1 MAKTTKIPKR
11 SEVKKEYTWAL
22 EDIFA
27 TDELW
32 NEALEELRTVPEKL
46 VSYVGHLSDSAEKL
60 DDYLQFADEIE
71 VKLTR
76 VAEYCMRKADED
88 TGNSFYQG
96 MKGRFMGVYV
106 AIASASSFD
115 TPEML
120 AIPDAVLGGF
130 YEAKPE
136 LALYRRKLEKLRS
149 RREHVL
155 SDAEEKLLASVGEVA
170 DSASEIASSFRNADL
185 KFPSIKDS
193 KGNELQV
200 TQGSYVPLLENPE
213 RDVRRQAFEALHGTF
228 DSFKNTSA
236 AFLNAQMKQLT
247 FYSRARKYSSNLEA
261 ALAETEVPVSV
272 YHNLIDTVNANLKY
286 LHKYVSL
293 RKKLMGLQD
302 MHMYDLYM
310 PIIADADSEIPY
322 EKAKEIIMEALA
334 PLGEDYLKVLKEG
347 FDNRWIDVYENE
359 GKRSGAYSAGG
370 DPHPY
375 VLLNQKDTLDS
386 MFTIAHEMGH
396 SMHTYYSIQNQ
407 PVAYRNYVIFVAE
420 VASTCNE
427 VLLMRHLL
435 SKTTD
440 KKERAYLLNHFL
452 EQFRG
457 TVYRQTMFAEFELW
471 MNEKVESGET
481 LTAELM
487 NEAYYALNKKYFGD
501 DLTVDELISVEWA
514 RIPHFFY
521 NYYVFQYA
529 TGFSAAVA
537 IANRILKEG
546 RPAVEDYI
554 RFLSGGSSQDPISLL
569 RIAGVDMASPKPIE
583 DGLKLF
589 NELLDE
595 MEELAK

>member
-1 MAKTTKIPKR
+1 MAKQKIIPKR

-27 TDELW
+27 TDDLW
-32 NEALEELRTVPEKL
+32 NEALEEMREVPQKL
-46 VSYVGHLSDSAEKL
+46 AGFAGHLGDSAETLL
-60 DDYLQFADEIE
+60 DYFKFSDEME
-71 VKLTR
+71 VKLDR
-76 VAEYCMRKADED
+76 LAEYSMRRADED
-88 TGNSFYQG
+88 TGNSFYQS

-106 AIASASSFD
+106 GIASAASFE
-115 TPEML
+115 TPEL
-120 AIPDAVLGGF
+120 LSIPDETLEGF
-130 YEAKPE
+130 YKAKPE
-136 LALYRRKLEKLRS
+136 LELYRRKLDKIRS
-149 RREHVL
+149 QREHVL
-155 SDAEEKLLASVGEVA
+155 SDAEEKLLASVSEVA
-170 DSASEIASSFRNADL
+170 NSAQEIASSFRNADL
-185 KFPSIKDS
+185 KFPAIHDKD
-193 KGNELQV
+193 GNEYKV

-213 RDVRRQAFEALHGTF
+213 RDVRRQAFESLHGTF
-228 DSFKNTSA
+228 EAFKNTSA
-236 AFLNAQMKQLT
+236 AFLNSQMKQLT
-247 FYSRARKYSSNLEA
+247 FYSRARKYGSNLEA
-261 ALAETEVPVSV
+261 ALSRTEVPVAV

-286 LHKYVSL
+286 LHRYVGL
-293 RKKLMGLQD
+293 RKKLMGLD
-302 MHMYDLYM
+302 EMHMYDLYM

-322 EKAKEIIMEALA
+322 EKAKEIIMEALQ
-334 PLGEDYLKVLKEG
+334 PLGEDYLKVLKSG

-396 SMHTYYSIQNQ
+396 SMHTYYSVKNQ
-407 PVAYRNYVIFVAE
+407 PIAYRNYVIFVAE

-427 VLLMRHLL
+427 VLLVRYLL
-435 SKTTD
+435 NKTAD
-440 KKERAYLLNHFL
+440 KKERAYLINHFL

-471 MNEKVESGET
+471 MNEKVEAGET
-481 LTAELM
+481 LTADMM

-501 DLTVDELISVEWA
+501 EITVDKLISVEWA

-546 RPAVEDYI
+546 KPAVDDYL
-554 RFLSGGSSQDPISLL
+554 RFLSGGSSTDPISLL
-569 RIAGVDMASPKPIE
+569 KIAGVDMASPKPIE

-595 MEELAK
+595 MEELTK

>member
-1 MAKTTKIPKR
+1 MSKSKTIPKR

-27 TDELW
+27 SDELW
-32 NEALEELRTVPEKL
+32 NEALDEIRAFPERIA
-46 VSYVGHLSDSAEKL
+46 SYAGHLSDSAEKL
-60 DDYLQFADEIE
+60 YEYLRFSDEID
-71 VKLTR
+71 VKITR

-88 TGNSFYQG
+88 TGNSYYQG
-96 MKGRFMGVYV
+96 MKGRFFGAYV
-106 AIASASSFD
+106 AVSSAMSFD
-115 TPEML
+115 TPEIL
-120 AIPDAVLGGF
+120 SIPDEVLEGF
-130 YEAKPE
+130 YKALPALE
-136 LALYRRKLEKLRS
+136 LYRRKLDKIRS
-149 RREHVL
+149 QKEHVL
-155 SDAEEKLLASVGEVA
+155 SDAEEKLLASAGEVSN
-170 DSASEIASSFRNADL
+170 SASEIASAFRNADL
-185 KFPSIKDS
+185 KFPPVHDAA
-193 KGNELQV
+193 GNELPV
-200 TQGSYVPLLENPE
+200 TQGSYVPLLENPD
-213 RDVRRQAFEALHGTF
+213 RDVRRQAFESMHGTF

-261 ALAETEVPVSV
+261 ALSHTEVPESV
-272 YHNLIDTVNANLKY
+272 YRNLIDTVNANLKY
-286 LHKYVSL
+286 LHRYVAL
-293 RKKLMGLQD
+293 RKKLMGLD
-302 MHMYDLYM
+302 EMHMYDLYM

-322 EKAKEIIMEALA
+322 EKAKEIILEALA
-334 PLGEDYLKVLKEG
+334 PLGEEYLKVLKTG

-396 SMHTYYSIQNQ
+396 SLHTYYSVSNQ
-407 PVAYRNYVIFVAE
+407 PVAYRDYVIFVAE

-427 VLLMRHLL
+427 VLLMKHLL

-440 KKERAYLLNHFL
+440 KKEKAYLLNHFL

-471 MNEKVESGET
+471 MNEKVEAGET
-481 LTAELM
+481 LTAENM
-487 NEAYYALNKKYFGD
+487 NEAYYALNMKYFGED
-501 DLTVDELISVEWA
+501 ITVDKLISVEWA

-537 IANRILKEG
+537 IANRILTEG
-546 RPAVEDYI
+546 KSAVEDYL
-554 RFLSGGSSQDPISLL
+554 RFLSSGSSTDPISLL
-569 RIAGVDMASPKPIE
+569 KIAGVDMASPKPIE
-583 DGLKLF
+583 DCLKLF
-589 NELLDE
+589 SESLDE
-595 MEELAK
+595 MEELTK

>member
-1 MAKTTKIPKR
+1 MAKQKQIPKR

-32 NEALEELRTVPEKL
+32 NEALEELRSAPEKL
-46 VSYVGHLSDSAEKL
+46 AAFSGHLGDNAETLFGYLRFSDELDVKL
-60 DDYLQFADEIE
+60 D
-71 VKLTR
+71 R
-76 VAEYCMRKADED
+76 VAEYCMRRADED

-106 AIASASSFD
+106 GIASAASFE
-115 TPEML
+115 TPEL
-120 AIPDAVLGGF
+120 LSIPDETLEGF
-130 YEAKPE
+130 YKAKPE
-136 LALYRRKLEKLRS
+136 LELYRRKLEKVRAQ
-149 RREHVL
+149 REHVL
-155 SDAEEKLLASVGEVA
+155 SDAEEKLLASVSEVA
-170 DSASEIASSFRNADL
+170 NSAQEIASSFRNADL
-185 KFPSIKDS
+185 RFPAIYDKD
-193 KGNELQV
+193 GNEYKV

-213 RDVRRQAFEALHGTF
+213 RDVRRQAFESLHGTF
-228 DSFKNTSA
+228 EGFKNTSA
-236 AFLNAQMKQLT
+236 AFLNSQMKQLT
-247 FYSRARKYSSNLEA
+247 FYSRARKYGSNLEA
-261 ALAETEVPVSV
+261 ALSRTEVPVSV

-286 LHKYVSL
+286 LHRYVGL
-293 RKKLMGLQD
+293 RKRLMGLD
-302 MHMYDLYM
+302 EMHMYDLYM

-322 EKAKEIIMEALA
+322 EKAKEIIMEALQ
-334 PLGEDYLKVLKEG
+334 PLGEDYLKVLKSG

-396 SMHTYYSIQNQ
+396 SMHTYYSIKNQ
-407 PVAYRNYVIFVAE
+407 PIAYRNYVIFVAE

-427 VLLMRHLL
+427 VLLVRHLL
-435 SKTTD
+435 GKTTD
-440 KKERAYLLNHFL
+440 KKERAYLINHFL

-471 MNEKVESGET
+471 MNEKVEAGET
-481 LTAELM
+481 LTADMM
-487 NEAYYALNKKYFGD
+487 NEAYYALNKKYFGNEI
-501 DLTVDELISVEWA
+501 TVDKLISVEWA

-546 RPAVEDYI
+546 KPAVEDYL
-554 RFLSGGSSQDPISLL
+554 RFLSGGSSTDPISLL
-569 RIAGVDMASPKPIE
+569 KIAGVDMASPKPIE

-595 MEELAK
+595 MEELTK

>member
-1 MAKTTKIPKR
+1 MAKQKIIPKR

-27 TDELW
+27 TDDLW
-32 NEALEELRTVPEKL
+32 NEALEEMREVPQKL
-46 VSYVGHLSDSAEKL
+46 AGFAGHLGDSAETLL
-60 DDYLQFADEIE
+60 DYFKFSDEME
-71 VKLTR
+71 VKLDR
-76 VAEYCMRKADED
+76 LAEYCMRRADED

-106 AIASASSFD
+106 GIASAASFE
-115 TPEML
+115 TPEL
-120 AIPDAVLGGF
+120 LSIPDETLEGF
-130 YEAKPE
+130 YKAKPE
-136 LALYRRKLEKLRS
+136 LELYRRKLDKIRS
-149 RREHVL
+149 QREHVL
-155 SDAEEKLLASVGEVA
+155 SDAEEKLLASVSEVA
-170 DSASEIASSFRNADL
+170 NSAQEIASSFRNADL
-185 KFPSIKDS
+185 KFPAIHDKD
-193 KGNELQV
+193 GNEYKV

-213 RDVRRQAFEALHGTF
+213 RDVRRQAFESLHGTF
-228 DSFKNTSA
+228 EAFKNTSA
-236 AFLNAQMKQLT
+236 AFLNSQMKQLT
-247 FYSRARKYSSNLEA
+247 FYSRARKYCSNLEA
-261 ALAETEVPVSV
+261 ALSRTEVPVAV

-286 LHKYVSL
+286 LHRYVGL
-293 RKKLMGLQD
+293 RKKLMGLD
-302 MHMYDLYM
+302 EMHMYDLYM

-322 EKAKEIIMEALA
+322 EKAKEIIMEALQ
-334 PLGEDYLKVLKEG
+334 PLGEDYLKVLKSG

-396 SMHTYYSIQNQ
+396 SMHTYYSIKNQ
-407 PVAYRNYVIFVAE
+407 PIAYRNYVIFVAE

-427 VLLMRHLL
+427 VLLVRHLL
-435 SKTTD
+435 GKTTD
-440 KKERAYLLNHFL
+440 KKERAYLINHFL

-471 MNEKVESGET
+471 MNEKVEAGET
-481 LTAELM
+481 LTADMM
-487 NEAYYALNKKYFGD
+487 NEAYYALNKKYFGNEI
-501 DLTVDELISVEWA
+501 TVDKLISVEWA

-546 RPAVEDYI
+546 KPAVDDYL
-554 RFLSGGSSQDPISLL
+554 RFLSGGSSTDPISLL
-569 RIAGVDMASPKPIE
+569 KIAGVDMASPKPIE

-595 MEELAK
+595 MEELTK

>member
-1 MAKTTKIPKR
+1 MAKQKQIPKR

-32 NEALEELRTVPEKL
+32 NEALEELRAVPEKL
-46 VSYVGHLSDSAEKL
+46 AAFAGRLVESAETL
-60 DDYLQFADEIE
+60 FNYLKYSDELE
-71 VKLTR
+71 VKLER
-76 VAEYCMRKADED
+76 VAEYCMRRADED

-96 MKGRFMGVYV
+96 MKGRFMGAYV
-106 AIASASSFD
+106 AIASAASFE
-115 TPEML
+115 TPELL
-120 AIPDAVLGGF
+120 AIPDDVLEGF
-130 YEAKPE
+130 YKAKPE
-136 LALYRRKLEKLRS
+136 LELYRRKLDRV
-149 RREHVL
+149 RAQREHIL
-155 SDAEEKLLASVGEVA
+155 SDAEEKLLASVSEVA
-170 DSASEIASSFRNADL
+170 NSAQEIASSFRNADL
-185 KFPSIKDS
+185 KFPAIHGAD
-193 KGNELQV
+193 GTEYQV

-213 RDVRRQAFEALHGTF
+213 RDVRRQAFESLHGTF
-228 DSFKNTSA
+228 ESYKNTSA

-247 FYSRARKYSSNLEA
+247 FYSRARKYGSNLEA
-261 ALAETEVPVSV
+261 ALSRTEVPESV
-272 YHNLIDTVNANLKY
+272 YHNLVDTVNANLKY
-286 LHKYVSL
+286 LHRYVGL
-293 RKKLMGLQD
+293 RKKLMGLD
-302 MHMYDLYM
+302 EMHMYDLYM

-322 EKAKEIIMEALA
+322 EKAKEIIMEALQ
-334 PLGEDYLKVLKEG
+334 PLGEDYLKVLKSG

-396 SMHTYYSIQNQ
+396 SMHTYYSVKNQ
-407 PVAYRNYVIFVAE
+407 PIAYRNYVIFVAE

-427 VLLMRHLL
+427 VLLVRHLL
-435 SKTTD
+435 GKTTD
-440 KKERAYLLNHFL
+440 KKERAYLINHFL

-471 MNEKVESGET
+471 MNEKVEAGET
-481 LTAELM
+481 LTADMM
-487 NEAYYALNKKYFGD
+487 NEAYYALNKKYFGED
-501 DLTVDELISVEWA
+501 ITVDKLISVEWA

-546 RPAVEDYI
+546 KPAVEDYL
-554 RFLSGGSSQDPISLL
+554 RFLSGGSSKDPISLL

-583 DGLKLF
+583 DGLALF

-595 MEELAK
+595 MEELTK

>member
-1 MAKTTKIPKR
+1 MAKQKIIPKR

-27 TDELW
+27 TGDLW
-32 NEALEELRTVPEKL
+32 NEALEEMREVPQKL
-46 VSYVGHLSDSAEKL
+46 AGFAGHLGDSAETLL
-60 DDYLQFADEIE
+60 DYFKFSDEME
-71 VKLTR
+71 VKLDR
-76 VAEYCMRKADED
+76 LAEYCMRRADED

-106 AIASASSFD
+106 GIASAASFE
-115 TPEML
+115 TPEL
-120 AIPDAVLGGF
+120 LSIPDETLEGF
-130 YEAKPE
+130 YKAKPE
-136 LALYRRKLEKLRS
+136 LELYRRKLDKIRS
-149 RREHVL
+149 QREHVL
-155 SDAEEKLLASVGEVA
+155 SDAEEKLLASVSEVA
-170 DSASEIASSFRNADL
+170 NSAQEIASSFRNADL
-185 KFPSIKDS
+185 KFPAIHDKD
-193 KGNELQV
+193 GNEYKV

-213 RDVRRQAFEALHGTF
+213 RDVRRQAFESLHGTF
-228 DSFKNTSA
+228 EAFKNTSA
-236 AFLNAQMKQLT
+236 AFLNSQMKQLT

-261 ALAETEVPVSV
+261 ALSRTEVPVAV

-286 LHKYVSL
+286 LHRYVGL
-293 RKKLMGLQD
+293 RKKLMGLD
-302 MHMYDLYM
+302 EMHMYDLYM

-322 EKAKEIIMEALA
+322 EKAKEIIMEALQ
-334 PLGEDYLKVLKEG
+334 PLGEDYLKVLKSG

-396 SMHTYYSIQNQ
+396 SMHTYYSIKNQ
-407 PVAYRNYVIFVAE
+407 PIAYRNYVIFVAE

-427 VLLMRHLL
+427 VLLVRHLL
-435 SKTTD
+435 GKTTD
-440 KKERAYLLNHFL
+440 KKERAYLINHFL

-471 MNEKVESGET
+471 MNEKVEAGET
-481 LTAELM
+481 LTAEMM
-487 NEAYYALNKKYFGD
+487 NEAYYALNKKYFGNEI
-501 DLTVDELISVEWA
+501 TVDKLISVEWA

-546 RPAVEDYI
+546 KPAVDDYL
-554 RFLSGGSSQDPISLL
+554 RFLSGGSSTDPISLL
-569 RIAGVDMASPKPIE
+569 KIAGVDMASPKPIE

-595 MEELAK
+595 MEMLTK

>member
-1 MAKTTKIPKR
+1 MAKQKQIPKR

-22 EDIFA
+22 E
-27 TDELW
+27 
-32 NEALEELRTVPEKL
+32 ELRSAPEKL
-46 VSYVGHLSDSAEKL
+46 AAFSGHLGDSAETLFGYLRFSDELDVKL
-60 DDYLQFADEIE
+60 D
-71 VKLTR
+71 R
-76 VAEYCMRKADED
+76 VAEYCMRRADED

-106 AIASASSFD
+106 GIASAASFE
-115 TPEML
+115 TPEL
-120 AIPDAVLGGF
+120 LSIPDETLEEF
-130 YEAKPE
+130 YKAKPE
-136 LALYRRKLEKLRS
+136 LELYRRKLEKVRAQ
-149 RREHVL
+149 REHVL
-155 SDAEEKLLASVGEVA
+155 SDAEEKLLASVSEVA
-170 DSASEIASSFRNADL
+170 NSAQEIASSFRNADL
-185 KFPSIKDS
+185 RFPAIYDKD
-193 KGNELQV
+193 GNEYKV

-213 RDVRRQAFEALHGTF
+213 RDVRRQAFESLHGTF
-228 DSFKNTSA
+228 EGFKNTSA
-236 AFLNAQMKQLT
+236 AFLNSQMKQLT
-247 FYSRARKYSSNLEA
+247 FYSRARKYGSNLEA
-261 ALAETEVPVSV
+261 ALSRTEVPVSV

-286 LHKYVSL
+286 LHRYVGL
-293 RKKLMGLQD
+293 RKRLMGLD
-302 MHMYDLYM
+302 EMHMYDLYM

-322 EKAKEIIMEALA
+322 EKAKEIIMEALQ
-334 PLGEDYLKVLKEG
+334 PLGEDYLKVLKSG

-396 SMHTYYSIQNQ
+396 SMHTYYSIKNQ
-407 PVAYRNYVIFVAE
+407 PIAYRNYVIFVAE

-427 VLLMRHLL
+427 VLLVRHLL
-435 SKTTD
+435 GKTTD
-440 KKERAYLLNHFL
+440 KKERAYLINHFL

-471 MNEKVESGET
+471 MNEKVEAGET
-481 LTAELM
+481 LTADMM
-487 NEAYYALNKKYFGD
+487 NEAYYALNKKYFGNEI
-501 DLTVDELISVEWA
+501 TVDKLISVEWA

-546 RPAVEDYI
+546 KPAVEDYL
-554 RFLSGGSSQDPISLL
+554 RFLSGGSSTDPISLL
-569 RIAGVDMASPKPIE
+569 KIAGVDMASPKPIE

-595 MEELAK
+595 MEELTK